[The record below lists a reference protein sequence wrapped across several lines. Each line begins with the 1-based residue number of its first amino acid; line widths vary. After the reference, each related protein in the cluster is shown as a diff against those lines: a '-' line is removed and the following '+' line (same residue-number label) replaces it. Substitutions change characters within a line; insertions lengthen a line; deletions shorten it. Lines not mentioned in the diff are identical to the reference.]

1 MAVSGKARAIPAL
14 AAAGWLLASAQVA
27 GQVAGDSG
35 GLVISALPV
44 LPRGGEVIEAGEAGP
59 AAMPPT
65 AMPPAA
71 HLVALPDEAALPRAP
86 GLPEPS
92 VILGDLAVLLSMA
105 ERGPRGVP
113 RLMRENIRQR
123 DIAIFQRLLAGGA
136 FDPDGDQLAAA
147 LQTELAQMNCYDGQ
161 IDGDWGAGSAAAL
174 GRYVQASGAGQAG
187 AEPDIAL
194 FRQIA
199 GYEPV
204 HCADRQPVAAS
215 TPAAPSGPSQTAG
228 RASGAGATG
237 GGASG
242 AAAAARAP
250 AQVQAPAETGQ
261 RQISPGLI
269 GSGMFR

>member
-1 MAVSGKARAIPAL
+1 MAVSGKARAIAAL
-14 AAAGWLLASAQVA
+14 AATGWLLASAQVA

-44 LPRGGEVIEAGEAGP
+44 LPQGGEVIESGVIEGGP
-59 AAMPPT
+59 AGAPPF
-65 AMPPAA
+65 A
-71 HLVALPDEAALPRAP
+71 HLVALPDAAALPPAP

-105 ERGPRGVP
+105 ERGPLGVP
-113 RLMRENIRQR
+113 RVMRDNIRQR
-123 DIAIFQRLLAGGA
+123 DAAMFQRLLAGGA
-136 FDPDGDQLAAA
+136 FDPDDDQLAAA

-161 IDGDWGAGSAAAL
+161 IDGDWGAGSVAAL
-174 GRYVQASGAGQAG
+174 GRYVQASGAAQAG
-187 AEPDIAL
+187 TEPDIAL
-194 FRQIA
+194 FRRIA
-199 GYEPV
+199 GGEPV

-215 TPAAPSGPSQTAG
+215 TPAAPSAPSQAVG
-228 RASGAGATG
+228 RVSGTSGGGASG

-242 AAAAARAP
+242 AAAARAP
-250 AQVQAPAETGQ
+250 AQVPAPAETGQ